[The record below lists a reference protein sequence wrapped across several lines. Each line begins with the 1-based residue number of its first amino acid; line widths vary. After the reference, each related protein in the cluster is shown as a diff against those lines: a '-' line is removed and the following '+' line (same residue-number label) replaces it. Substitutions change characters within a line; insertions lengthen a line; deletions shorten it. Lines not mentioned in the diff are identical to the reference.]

1 MENPKPKK
9 KGTFSFYIEQQWYEL
24 VLKKE
29 FIDDHPVQGL
39 DVELLT
45 NLVIGPIFGKFYL
58 FFKKE
63 CLKF

>member
-9 KGTFSFYIEQQWYEL
+9 KGTFSFYGEKQWYEL
-24 VLKKE
+24 SLKKE
-29 FIDDHPVQGL
+29 LMSDHPVQGL

-58 FFKKE
+58 FLRKNQ
-63 CLKF
+63 LNH